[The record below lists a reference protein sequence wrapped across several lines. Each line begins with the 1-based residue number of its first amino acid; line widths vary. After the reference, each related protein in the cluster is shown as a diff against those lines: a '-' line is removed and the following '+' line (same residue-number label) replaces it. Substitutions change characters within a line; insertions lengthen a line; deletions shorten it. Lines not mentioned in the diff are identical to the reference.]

1 MLIEVEKKEEKK
13 LELKLKRKSLTVKK
27 SLLRKKSLK
36 KPFIIALRRRSRQ
49 HISEH
54 LPNDVN
60 SPPAIIS
67 KTKLEKEQKR
77 SRSTHKVEEESK

>member
-1 MLIEVEKKEEKK
+1 M
-13 LELKLKRKSLTVKK
+13 TVNK
-27 SLLRKKSLK
+27 SLLKKTSSK

-54 LPNDVN
+54 LPSDVN

-67 KTKLEKEQKR
+67 KTKQEKEQKG
-77 SRSTHKVEEESK
+77 SSGSTHKVE